1 MNLMLFLMLAFLP
14 SQQPKIEYGQPGEL
28 KGVTKIYIDAGLD
41 LDARN
46 TMFKEISK
54 ELKSI
59 VVTEQPEDAEVVLA
73 YGESTEKYLWDVS
86 TNTNPSSNGGTRSTS
101 TPNYRK
107 MTVGSGMVMK
117 NAANNRIRLLMK
129 FDDTKKGFLERDPS
143 KNFARAFVKAY
154 KDANKEHQ

>member
-1 MNLMLFLMLAFLP
+1 MKLLLFLILACLP
-14 SQQPKIEYGQPGEL
+14 TQQAKLEYGQPNEL

-46 TMFKEISK
+46 NMVKAISK
-54 ELKSI
+54 ELKDI
-59 VVTEQPEDAEVVLA
+59 TVTEQPEDAEVVLA
-73 YGESTEKYLWDVS
+73 YGASTERYLLDVS
-86 TNTNPSSNGGTRSTS
+86 TNTNKNSNGGSNSTS

-129 FDDTKKGFLERDPS
+129 FEDTKKGFLERDPS

-154 KDANKEHQ
+154 KDANK